1 MGLDN
6 KICYGID
13 DESDLSE
20 ETIQIIYSNVHKL
33 EYLGMSLT
41 LEQALKNKYIFI
53 CGKIYHGIINK
64 LTGFNLYNN
73 LGPTELYK
81 MYEKLNKYIEDNE
94 EQLDKIESL
103 LNENYENVQAIEM
116 YVETFSS
123 DKVYF
128 LYPSNIKTLC
138 QLFKVM
144 SDNNLWLVASY

>member
-6 KICYGID
+6 QICYGID
-13 DESDLSE
+13 DERDLSE
-20 ETIQIIYSNVHKL
+20 ETIQMIYSNVHEL

-41 LEQALKNKYIFI
+41 LEEALKNKYIFI
-53 CGKIYHGIINK
+53 CGKIYYGIINK
-64 LTGFNLYNN
+64 LTEFNLYNN

-81 MYEKLNKYIEDNE
+81 MYEKLNKYIKDNE

-103 LNENYENVQAIEM
+103 LNENYENAQAIEM